1 MEKIYQHIE
10 KLLSEHDYVVVP
22 NFGGFVTQLQSAVVL
37 IDRIKPPVS
46 TISFNPLM
54 HNADGLL
61 AIEIS
66 RNEGISYRMSV
77 EYIDRE
83 VNRIKSELNRDGK
96 IQFGSF
102 GVLMLNA
109 SGNILFAPNQNMD
122 FLPQNLGLSDLFVEE
137 RNDVLSA
144 EPRRITFTLPSTR
157 FYKYAAAG
165 MLIFGLMFVTPKV
178 NDVRRNNTA
187 SLVSVLPMNT
197 SKSITKL
204 EVDTVVIDKTP
215 TSTAIVDEPQK
226 YHVVVSSL
234 HTLESAEG
242 FCKTL
247 SDDEFKEAHVI
258 SSKKIYRVAIKSFV
272 ERSQAIEYM
281 EVLRKSDSRFDTAWV
296 LCED

>member
-1 MEKIYQHIE
+1 
-10 KLLSEHDYVVVP
+10 
-22 NFGGFVTQLQSAVVL
+22 
-37 IDRIKPPVS
+37 
-46 TISFNPLM
+46 
-54 HNADGLL
+54 
-61 AIEIS
+61 
-66 RNEGISYRMSV
+66 
-77 EYIDRE
+77 
-83 VNRIKSELNRDGK
+83 
-96 IQFGSF
+96 
-102 GVLMLNA
+102 
-109 SGNILFAPNQNMD
+109 
-122 FLPQNLGLSDLFVEE
+122 
-137 RNDVLSA
+137 
-144 EPRRITFTLPSTR
+144 
-157 FYKYAAAG
+157 